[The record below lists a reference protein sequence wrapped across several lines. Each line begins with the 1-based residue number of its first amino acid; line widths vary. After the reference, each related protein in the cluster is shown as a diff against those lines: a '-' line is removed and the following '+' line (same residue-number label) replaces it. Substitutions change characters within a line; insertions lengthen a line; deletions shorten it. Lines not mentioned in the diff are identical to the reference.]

1 MRIALGAQPARIV
14 SLLSNETL
22 LLVAGGAGLD
32 LCAYAAAAV
41 WIRRVLYDVRSWEP
55 VAVGSVLLLVGV
67 VAVIAAPPAVY
78 RAVRI
83 DRASAL
89 RAE

>member
-1 MRIALGAQPARIV
+1 VLIASGVALGF
-14 SLLSNETL
+14 
-22 LLVAGGAGLD
+22 G
-32 LCAYAAAAV
+32 AYASAAL

-55 VAVGSVLLLVGV
+55 IAVVSVLLLVGLL
-67 VAVIAAPPAVY
+67 AVLAAAPAMV

-83 DRASAL
+83 DPASAL